1 MLRAHDSCYDGDSSC
16 LLVPGGAVAW
26 TEKELLFFFVFFVF
40 SCGESVLSLG
50 IRTSSP
56 TEPRAL
62 GMFIPESF
70 SGSWEWE

>member
-26 TEKELLFFFVFFVF
+26 SEKYCFFLFFF

-50 IRTSSP
+50 IKASSP
-56 TEPRAL
+56 TELRAL
-62 GMFIPESF
+62 ELFIPESF
-70 SGSWEWE
+70 SGSREWP